1 MVPRNGSTLVL
12 AGLLGLGLTHP
23 AHAEEAEESLQLGG
37 LIYGHWGADLNE
49 MTNELDLDRVYLT
62 ARRTLGES
70 FAVRVTTDVGREKA
84 QTINVPY
91 MGSTLPIPVPENT
104 RTRVFLK
111 YGYLEWKEALP
122 GVKVRLGMASTP
134 WIAQHERF
142 WGHRWVQQSFAD
154 RSGVLN
160 SSDLG
165 VHAMGSFSE
174 GLVNWS
180 AALLN
185 GTGSNAPEDDASK
198 TAQLRVTLNPL
209 SSAGGKLPVSG
220 FVAYDPV
227 DIGQEGDPAVTYA
240 ASLGY
245 KVDAGLV
252 WLEYLGRSQGD
263 IVSSGF
269 SVSSVCHL
277 GDFGHAL
284 ARFDS
289 WDGDT
294 GLDEDTQNS
303 ALVGLAHNY
312 EEQVSMGLFY
322 ERTLPQGDAEDGQS
336 VFVRMQAG
344 F

>member
-49 MTNELDLDRVYLT
+49 MTKEFDLDRVYLT
-62 ARRTLGES
+62 ARRNLGES

-165 VHAMGSFSE
+165 VHAMGSTWPAISKPSTRSATRFGKAVVS
-174 GLVNWS
+174 GACSRAHTASTSGTTS
-180 AALLN
+180 AA
-185 GTGSNAPEDDASK
+185 EDM
-198 TAQLRVTLNPL
+198 R
-209 SSAGGKLPVSG
+209 
-220 FVAYDPV
+220 
-227 DIGQEGDPAVTYA
+227 
-240 ASLGY
+240 
-245 KVDAGLV
+245 
-252 WLEYLGRSQGD
+252 
-263 IVSSGF
+263 
-269 SVSSVCHL
+269 
-277 GDFGHAL
+277 
-284 ARFDS
+284 
-289 WDGDT
+289 DT
-294 GLDEDTQNS
+294 ISHT
-303 ALVGLAHNY
+303 
-312 EEQVSMGLFY
+312 
-322 ERTLPQGDAEDGQS
+322 RPK
-336 VFVRMQAG
+336 
-344 F
+344 